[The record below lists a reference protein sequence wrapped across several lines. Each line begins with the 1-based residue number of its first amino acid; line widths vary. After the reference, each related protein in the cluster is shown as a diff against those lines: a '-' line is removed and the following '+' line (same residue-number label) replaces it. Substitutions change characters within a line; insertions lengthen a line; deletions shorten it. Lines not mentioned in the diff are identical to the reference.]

1 MMVECPSC
9 GGLIDQRVC
18 NGCSRVFRTED
29 LLGKFPPT
37 EKVTQVQEERLDFA
51 EREGGG

>member
-1 MMVECPSC
+1 MSECPSC
-9 GGLIDQRVC
+9 GGVIDQRVC

-37 EKVTQVQEERLDFA
+37 EKVAAVQAEREDQAL
-51 EREGGG
+51 REGGG